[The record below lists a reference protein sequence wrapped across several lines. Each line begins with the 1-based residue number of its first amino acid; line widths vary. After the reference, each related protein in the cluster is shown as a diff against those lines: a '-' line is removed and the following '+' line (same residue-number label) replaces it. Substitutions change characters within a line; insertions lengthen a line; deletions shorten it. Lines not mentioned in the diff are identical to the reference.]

1 VTARRDDMVE
11 QVNLEAVK
19 KDVVDAF
26 TTGCMCSESVVTI
39 ANKHWDLGMSD
50 DIMAIATGFPYG
62 FGNGGNVCG
71 AVAGATMALGKVF
84 GRVIPGDP
92 SYEKCIALVRELN
105 DEVIAG
111 FGSALCPELLEGY
124 EFKTPERKQHCIEIV
139 VAVIEIFAHIMERE
153 CGVKVC

>member
-1 VTARRDDMVE
+1 MVK
-11 QVNLEAVK
+11 QVNFEDVK
-19 KDVVDAF
+19 HDVIKAF
-26 TTGCMCSESVVTI
+26 TTGCMCSESVVTV
-39 ANKHWDLGMSD
+39 ANKHWELGMSD

-92 SYEKCIALVRELN
+92 SYEKCIKLVRELN
-105 DEVIAG
+105 DDVIAK

-124 EFKTPERKQHCIEIV
+124 EFTTPVRKEHCIEIV
-139 VAVIEIFAHIMERE
+139 VAVMESFARIMERE
-153 CGVKVC
+153 CGIRIC

>member
-1 VTARRDDMVE
+1 MWSS
-11 QVNLEAVK
+11 
-19 KDVVDAF
+19 
-26 TTGCMCSESVVTI
+26 G
-39 ANKHWDLGMSD
+39 GSD
-50 DIMAIATGFPYG
+50 NGSRQSLYG
-62 FGNGGNVCG
+62 
-71 AVAGATMALGKVF
+71 
-84 GRVIPGDP
+84 VIPGDP